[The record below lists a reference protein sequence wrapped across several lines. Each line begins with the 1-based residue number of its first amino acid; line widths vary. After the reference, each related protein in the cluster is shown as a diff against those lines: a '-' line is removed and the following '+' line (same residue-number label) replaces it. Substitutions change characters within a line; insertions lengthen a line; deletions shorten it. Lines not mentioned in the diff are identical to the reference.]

1 MNFSYSFQQ
10 GEYILKIYICV
21 NNNIAEQHGSAVA
34 TSVVSQQENHM
45 FGPKFLPQSSN
56 MNFSSVINNKKE
68 PELNWSLIKVCTV
81 MSGNSLFNFL
91 NFLFLILFFGAPH
104 LLMTSRS
111 VSPLTVQV
119 YGYLSVYIQGVPCIS
134 PCVTCDQLP
143 SKAVNR
149 SIDFSSNL
157 FSQHETQDV
166 LYITEHDWRGSLT
179 SFKHLINDLK
189 S

>member
-1 MNFSYSFQQ
+1 MSIITLPSNTVAQWLHLLFHSK
-10 GEYILKIYICV
+10 KI
-21 NNNIAEQHGSAVA
+21 
-34 TSVVSQQENHM
+34 M

-56 MNFSSVINNKKE
+56 MNLRLISLFLLIEKKITLQNFSSVINNKKE